1 MTQVEVEAEK
11 WLTAGKTWTLYQVI
25 LQNPKW
31 DSNLMTIGR
40 LGLAEAWGSLKS
52 MRFNQDK
59 TAFSCA
65 FQVNRHPKPFQLGGE
80 YIQIFFDLP
89 TRDFNCLE

>member
-1 MTQVEVEAEK
+1 MA
-11 WLTAGKTWTLYQVI
+11 
-25 LQNPKW
+25 
-31 DSNLMTIGR
+31 IGR

-65 FQVNRHPKPFQLGGE
+65 FQVARNPHLFNLAEK
-80 YIQIFFDLP
+80 YIQVFSDFP
-89 TRDFNCLE
+89 TRDFNFNL